1 MCLCSC
7 VFAPSDIHQDSP
19 LLINIFIRV
28 VRYFDKLSCKLV
40 SCSTSSSL
48 PSVFVSGSNRFRGG
62 MEIWDLSNS
71 SKAHITRYLFIV
83 NGKETKY
90 FYFWFEISMLHFDQK
105 MRQQQ
110 EFILFFNP
118 SKCSDRQYITY

>member
-71 SKAHITRYLFIV
+71 SKAHITRYLFSKWKRNKI
-83 NGKETKY
+83 
-90 FYFWFEISMLHFDQK
+90 FYFWFEISMLHFNQK

>member
-71 SKAHITRYLFIV
+71 SKAHITRYLFSKWKRNKIFLFLV
-83 NGKETKY
+83 RNMHN
-90 FYFWFEISMLHFDQK
+90 FNQK
-105 MRQQQ
+105 MRHQQ
-110 EFILFFNP
+110 EFILFFNSLQNAP
-118 SKCSDRQYITY
+118 IDNI